1 MYFLD
6 ELPYMRLFSQ
16 NKKVY
21 IPIDPSNK
29 RKGSAIMLLT
39 ENPVDSMRLMELPY
53 MYNPRLFTGLY
64 IDRNVNAYINSG
76 AIIDDEE
83 NEPVNEAMVHSV
95 KAKDIEIELHVETP
109 SSNDFRILKGFFKED
124 VFMKWY
130 KALNTPNRYIP
141 EKIYVYAYPSVKEMA
156 NGANKVALK
165 NKEVAVNS
173 YSTFD
178 TIYVVAPSGYDKI
191 KKAEGE
197 YEAYLTNEVIT
208 QACMNTSKR
217 CSRFMACNIGTALSG
232 QITDKL
238 VNKIENDWGEVKD
251 DKIAVAYAI
260 KRMYDKEGMRPI
272 RDMVKHGDF
281 GPLIGYA
288 GRSFIRKISGI
299 YEATLS
305 AADRKAISDKDYG
318 LPGQRK
324 YPMPD
329 ESHVRSAIRFFNHVD
344 SSDEAELA
352 RNINKKIKQYD
363 LDVNVGK
370 DNRFSKY
377 YKNGSDKSAKSDSK
391 KKSKNEN
398 AIHEDS
404 KRMRRINDKDV
415 SKVYGKYNKD
425 KGGRYKR
432 DKEEGALSFNSG
444 NVDVAMANSNPEL
457 FNTAKL
463 VQMLSCES
471 VVDIYNNFVG
481 MNFVKLTEEYNDIII
496 KAKKKAEEE
505 GDSGSLFKTAKAI
518 MESQAEMNTIVK
530 LMAKDYIYLGSIPG
544 MNDDEASMA
553 LSKKWFPDGLTE
565 EGCRKLINLRIN
577 KNRFI
582 SATLRNMLQLNYN
595 ALGLTN
601 EEAKALISELGSDET
616 NAEAMGKIKD
626 ILKNPE
632 ILKNFRMGPNNYN
645 FKSIGGG
652 YVFLSGDEDIQ
663 FSSHPSKNLVNIFTY
678 DAIVTAHGGFI
689 DPSEARIDRAKD
701 EYKLKKDIV
710 SKLENFLK
718 GYKEFIEKIKDG
730 DNKNEF
736 IARYARSIEDKELL
750 SHPSISDELRQEYGK
765 ALISSFSDPNG
776 GNKVK
781 EIHDKMLQAYAK
793 SITDTINS
801 RIDEII
807 KTISRCAELSE
818 AFLKDTKNINNE
830 IVKEMYDKFGVF
842 DDETPEI
849 QYIRSVNSD
858 IAFSLVFIHLD
869 LKDYITRRSFI
880 SDDKKKYI
888 DSKEKKVWTI
898 QPVDTLK
905 KKNITNTIEL
915 LRQLKAEGFKNV
927 LLTSCNPGNV
937 QLPDDIKNDPNF
949 KVTYGSTSVYKEAT
963 VYDSS
968 DEVESQL
975 NIIET
980 YLDDVA
986 ARNNI
991 VINEATTLQDLFEEY
1006 DDLCNGIGNGVLNEG
1021 LIDIIK
1027 AIASKAVEIV
1037 VKLWRTLVNFFRAVW
1052 KKIKEFFVGK
1062 PTEKVKDKE
1071 TKKAIEV
1078 AVIEVNNSKAS
1089 VKKIAAKTAAEAQK
1103 AISDAAQKIS
1113 KTIDATSKEETSS
1126 IEYIKSNASKVK
1138 PNGNKS
1144 GDQSEKQES
1153 AMLEAGLSFDKPSD
1167 LSDWMKH
1174 NIKYKQYTSLMSADE
1189 VYSQKQGSCHDQ
1201 VVFELKMLKM
1211 IPKCSNCKA
1220 WFVFEHDGK
1229 GQGGETH
1236 SYVTYKDGNR
1246 LYWFENAWGPKAGI
1260 HPIKDNKEFIRMH
1273 NSGEWGNKSKYPEIE
1288 LVPFKASEGMSLQ
1301 QLVDSCLNESTNNLY
1316 DCTISS
1322 EINPQIL
1329 YEFDWE
1335 PDDEIKKSKV
1345 YFTKRITP
1353 DSLVEIFNALGVEMG
1368 EKTAVKISTG
1378 EPGKGPRYCLNPQ
1391 LIQKLVNSVDGT
1403 IVECNVAY
1411 EGPRHTSEEHWK
1423 TIKKH
1428 GYYDIAPCDILDE
1441 DGDYPIPVENGLV
1454 LDHVL
1459 GGNHM
1464 KNYDSF
1470 IILSHFKGHT
1480 MGGYGGAL
1488 KNVAIGLS
1496 SADGKKIV
1504 HSGGHM
1510 TASIAGMTPDGG
1522 MDSADKPVHD
1532 LFLRS
1537 MADANKA
1544 FGKEMGDKVVY
1555 INVANNISVDC
1566 DCDPEPHAPTMRDL
1580 GIFASTDPVAV
1591 DQAAIDAVYA
1601 APDSDDVIHRIEE
1614 RHGLR
1619 TIEYALELGLGN
1631 RDYDLIDIDEESN
1644 KPKVNISVN
1653 REAVLN
1659 EVKFINDKGEKV
1671 PKLCPKCGA
1680 KVGVFLKGEP
1690 VFLCS
1695 NKECNKYFGTVPF
1708 DESVLYEN
1716 DGGNKL
1722 MTLDKFISVP
1732 LNKHNARFFSDQ
1744 SKGLANMEINDNCKG
1759 KIFIENKDGERRVV
1773 GYYNLETR
1781 ENNEVWLQAIEVMPN
1796 YQNQGIGTLLIRD
1809 AVQNGAKYLAVKK
1822 TNTVAKSMYIK
1833 HGFKRFDTTDTMVMM
1848 VRESVQT
1855 RIPLPVKAITE
1866 SMNDN
1871 GYVCTDDYIMDEN
1884 SITFFNG
1891 MDSQVISEAEKSYD
1905 AKLKKYLFQER
1916 MKNNK
1921 AVIMR
1926 YQEMKAMCPWI
1937 TKTFVK
1943 LPMYRGY
1950 NIFIDLSYY
1959 HGLFLKHLQFKKDRA
1974 IDMYWDFIN
1983 RLISSSEYKDIYKKI
1998 TIFIPV
2004 YPGAWDVDDPVALM
2018 DYKVSINPISLIIRT
2033 LRKNPNRLKAWGNK
2047 DIVFVSPKGF
2057 FKVNF
2062 STFNIKDLAKFKRF
2076 IGKLATYEEIA
2087 EDDAEDGYSS
2097 SNKETDSSAAITAK
2111 IVDKIEKNTGVQI
2124 DDITGDGMTNA
2135 TTNVDDT
2142 NVLTDKKIHV
2152 AHLRIRTGELPLP
2165 RPVLNKDREGY
2176 ENPNTILIMAPN
2188 DDSAVDTIKNSIIKS
2203 AFFSNNA
2210 FYTP

>member
-83 NEPVNEAMVHSV
+83 NEPVNEAMIHTV
-95 KAKDIEIELHVETP
+95 KTKDLEIELHVETP
-109 SSNDFRILKGFFKED
+109 SSNDFRILKGFFNED
-124 VFMKWY
+124 AFMEWY

-141 EKIYVYAYPSVKEMA
+141 EKIYVYAYSSVAEMA
-156 NGANKVALK
+156 KGANKVALK

-281 GPLIGYA
+281 GPLIEYA

-352 RNINKKIKQYD
+352 RNINKKIKQYG

-377 YKNGSDKSAKSDSK
+377 YKKSSNKSAKSNSK
-391 KKSKNEN
+391 KKSK
-398 AIHEDS
+398 
-404 KRMRRINDKDV
+404 
-415 SKVYGKYNKD
+415 
-425 KGGRYKR
+425 
-432 DKEEGALSFNSG
+432 
-444 NVDVAMANSNPEL
+444 
-457 FNTAKL
+457 
-463 VQMLSCES
+463 
-471 VVDIYNNFVG
+471 
-481 MNFVKLTEEYNDIII
+481 
-496 KAKKKAEEE
+496 
-505 GDSGSLFKTAKAI
+505 
-518 MESQAEMNTIVK
+518 
-530 LMAKDYIYLGSIPG
+530 
-544 MNDDEASMA
+544 
-553 LSKKWFPDGLTE
+553 
-565 EGCRKLINLRIN
+565 
-577 KNRFI
+577 
-582 SATLRNMLQLNYN
+582 
-595 ALGLTN
+595 
-601 EEAKALISELGSDET
+601 
-616 NAEAMGKIKD
+616 
-626 ILKNPE
+626 
-632 ILKNFRMGPNNYN
+632 
-645 FKSIGGG
+645 
-652 YVFLSGDEDIQ
+652 
-663 FSSHPSKNLVNIFTY
+663 
-678 DAIVTAHGGFI
+678 
-689 DPSEARIDRAKD
+689 
-701 EYKLKKDIV
+701 
-710 SKLENFLK
+710 
-718 GYKEFIEKIKDG
+718 
-730 DNKNEF
+730 
-736 IARYARSIEDKELL
+736 
-750 SHPSISDELRQEYGK
+750 
-765 ALISSFSDPNG
+765 
-776 GNKVK
+776 
-781 EIHDKMLQAYAK
+781 
-793 SITDTINS
+793 
-801 RIDEII
+801 
-807 KTISRCAELSE
+807 
-818 AFLKDTKNINNE
+818 
-830 IVKEMYDKFGVF
+830 
-842 DDETPEI
+842 
-849 QYIRSVNSD
+849 
-858 IAFSLVFIHLD
+858 
-869 LKDYITRRSFI
+869 
-880 SDDKKKYI
+880 
-888 DSKEKKVWTI
+888 
-898 QPVDTLK
+898 
-905 KKNITNTIEL
+905 
-915 LRQLKAEGFKNV
+915 
-927 LLTSCNPGNV
+927 
-937 QLPDDIKNDPNF
+937 
-949 KVTYGSTSVYKEAT
+949 
-963 VYDSS
+963 
-968 DEVESQL
+968 
-975 NIIET
+975 
-980 YLDDVA
+980 
-986 ARNNI
+986 
-991 VINEATTLQDLFEEY
+991 
-1006 DDLCNGIGNGVLNEG
+1006 
-1021 LIDIIK
+1021 
-1027 AIASKAVEIV
+1027 
-1037 VKLWRTLVNFFRAVW
+1037 
-1052 KKIKEFFVGK
+1052 
-1062 PTEKVKDKE
+1062 
-1071 TKKAIEV
+1071 
-1078 AVIEVNNSKAS
+1078 
-1089 VKKIAAKTAAEAQK
+1089 
-1103 AISDAAQKIS
+1103 
-1113 KTIDATSKEETSS
+1113 
-1126 IEYIKSNASKVK
+1126 
-1138 PNGNKS
+1138 
-1144 GDQSEKQES
+1144 KQES
-1153 AMLEAGLSFDKPSD
+1153 ALTETMVLS
-1167 LSDWMKH
+1167 
-1174 NIKYKQYTSLMSADE
+1174 
-1189 VYSQKQGSCHDQ
+1189 
-1201 VVFELKMLKM
+1201 
-1211 IPKCSNCKA
+1211 
-1220 WFVFEHDGK
+1220 
-1229 GQGGETH
+1229 
-1236 SYVTYKDGNR
+1236 
-1246 LYWFENAWGPKAGI
+1246 
-1260 HPIKDNKEFIRMH
+1260 
-1273 NSGEWGNKSKYPEIE
+1273 
-1288 LVPFKASEGMSLQ
+1288 
-1301 QLVDSCLNESTNNLY
+1301 
-1316 DCTISS
+1316 
-1322 EINPQIL
+1322 
-1329 YEFDWE
+1329 EFDWE

-1353 DSLVEIFNALGVEMG
+1353 DSLVEIFNALGVEMR

-1470 IILSHFKGHT
+1470 IILSHFKGHA

-1644 KPKVNISVN
+1644 KSKVNISIN
-1653 REAVLN
+1653 QEAVLN

-1671 PKLCPKCGA
+1671 PKVCPKCGA

-1708 DESVLYEN
+1708 DESVLSESIAFSSKDMTFNTKDWKPNGKNILFVVGLSGSGKSTTSRAIGSDFAATYIELDGFSHYRKGAAARKNRPDEELIADFVKKEKINKNIEDMPDPEYNKYLLKFIDYIKSVADKNKDELYVIEGIQIIKYAKDNPWIYNYPMIIKGTSMLKSIYNRFKREKDMKNYEMYGDLKDDNRSIFRILSWYLDQEESLGYLRKAAKEYNESTLYEN

-1722 MTLDKFISVP
+1722 MSLSKFISVP
-1732 LNKHNARFFSDQ
+1732 MNNQNIKFYKDQ
-1744 SKGLANMEINDNCKG
+1744 AKGLSHIRTGNNCKG

-1773 GYYNLETR
+1773 GFYNLETKD
-1781 ENNEVWLQAIEVMPN
+1781 NNEVWLQGIEVMPN
-1796 YQNQGIGTLLIRD
+1796 YQGQGIGSLLLQD
-1809 AVQNGAKYLAVKK
+1809 AIQNGAKYLAVKK

-2004 YPGAWDVDDPVALM
+2004 YPGAWDVDDPEALM

-2033 LRKNPNRLKAWGNK
+2033 LRKNPDRLKAWGNK

-2062 STFNIKDLAKFKRF
+2062 STFNIKNLAKFKRF
-2076 IGKLATYEEIA
+2076 ISKLATYEEIA